1 MSERRAEIIDRIVSD
16 LEPVR
21 PVRLRSFF
29 LALFAVELLILISTP
44 VLFGWRTDIAKQL
57 ADPAFVFVL
66 TVLLVAAALSGWSA
80 LRMSVP
86 GREVGGTPLSVLF
99 AVPLVAA
106 LLVVIVSPWGGSWPG
121 FSALMDGC
129 WACIGVSTVT
139 AVVPWIVG
147 VVLVARLAP
156 LRALRVGVFAG
167 LSAFLVGA
175 AVLQLHC
182 GSNDAYHL
190 AFGHFLPVAVLAL
203 LTGAAVS
210 GYLRLQVSS
219 APGDS

>member
-1 MSERRAEIIDRIVSD
+1 MSEHRTEIIDRIVRD

-29 LALFAVELLILISTP
+29 AALFAVELLIFISTP
-44 VLFGWRTDIAKQL
+44 VLWGWRADIVKQL

-66 TVLLVAAALSGWSA
+66 TVLIVAAALSGWSA

-86 GREVGGTPLSVLF
+86 GREVGGMPLSVLF

-121 FSALMDGC
+121 LSSLMGGC
-129 WACIGVSTVT
+129 WQCIGVSSLT

-175 AVLQLHC
+175 AALQLHC

-190 AFGHFLPVAVLAL
+190 AFGHFLPVAVLGL

-210 GYLRLQVSS
+210 GYLRLPVSS
-219 APGDS
+219 IPGDS